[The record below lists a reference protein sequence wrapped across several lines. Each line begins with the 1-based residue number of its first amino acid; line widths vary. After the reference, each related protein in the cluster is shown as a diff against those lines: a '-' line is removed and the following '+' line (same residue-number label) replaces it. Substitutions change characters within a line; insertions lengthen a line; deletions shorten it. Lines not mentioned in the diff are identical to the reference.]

1 MPSEINGSN
10 KSCMRRVSFLCRPF
24 HNYPN
29 ERFRKRSLRIFSA
42 MLPCC
47 CAFVDNENAFDSVQT
62 QSILKSLQ
70 EQVEDVY
77 IEIMK
82 YI

>member
-1 MPSEINGSN
+1 
-10 KSCMRRVSFLCRPF
+10 
-24 HNYPN
+24 
-29 ERFRKRSLRIFSA
+29 
-42 MLPCC
+42 MLPSCV
-47 CAFVDNENAFDSVQT
+47 AFVDNENAFDSVQT

-70 EQVEDVY
+70 EQVEAAY

>member
-1 MPSEINGSN
+1 
-10 KSCMRRVSFLCRPF
+10 
-24 HNYPN
+24 
-29 ERFRKRSLRIFSA
+29 
-42 MLPCC
+42 MLPCRV
-47 CAFVDNENAFDSVQT
+47 AFVDNENAFDSVQT

-70 EQVEDVY
+70 EQVEYVY